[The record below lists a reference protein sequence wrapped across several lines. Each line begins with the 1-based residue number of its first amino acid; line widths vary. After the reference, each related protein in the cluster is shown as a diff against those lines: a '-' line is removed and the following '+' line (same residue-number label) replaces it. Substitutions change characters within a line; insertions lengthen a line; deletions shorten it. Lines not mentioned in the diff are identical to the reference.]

1 MSTASTSIQMAAP
14 SGLLSLGLFLVAVA
28 LVTLLAGSLWLGCRI
43 RAHEQLPR
51 PEEQPQLPPGGAV
64 HEIREIRE
72 SAEIPKVDKSGH
84 ALTPYELAHSS
95 RPSAS
100 QERQR
105 WVEGGSGS
113 FGSGGLGPH

>member
-1 MSTASTSIQMAAP
+1 MYLAEP

-28 LVTLLAGSLWLGCRI
+28 LMALLAGSFWMGCRI
-43 RAHEQLPR
+43 RAREPRTPR

-64 HEIREIRE
+64 HEIREYRE
-72 SAEIPKVDKSGH
+72 PAEIPKVGKDGH
-84 ALTPYELAHSS
+84 ALTPYELGHTPT

-100 QERQR
+100 QERRR
-105 WVEGGSGS
+105 WIEGRSGS

>member
-1 MSTASTSIQMAAP
+1 MSTASMEMAAP

-43 RAHEQLPR
+43 RSSQQLPR
-51 PEEQPQLPPGGAV
+51 PEEQPQLPPEGAV
-64 HEIREIRE
+64 HEVREFRE
-72 SAEIPKVDKSGH
+72 PAEIPKVDKKGR
-84 ALTPYELAHSS
+84 ALTPYELAHSAS

-100 QERQR
+100 QERRR
-105 WVEGGSGS
+105 WAEGGSGS

>member
-1 MSTASTSIQMAAP
+1 MSTASIQLAAP

-43 RAHEQLPR
+43 RAHEQVPR
-51 PEEQPQLPPGGAV
+51 PEEHPQLPPGGAV
-64 HEIREIRE
+64 HEVREFRE
-72 SAEIPKVDKSGH
+72 PAEIPKVDKTGH
-84 ALTPYELAHSS
+84 ALTPYELAHSGT

-100 QERQR
+100 QERRR
-105 WVEGGSGS
+105 WVDGGSGS